1 MHTCT
6 CTCIGEH
13 SLRLLLEGL
22 KSLPRPVSLWCCTVQ
37 LFCHNL
43 AHDSVV
49 GGHVCMPEDTHMF
62 MCTATNWSR
71 AWTVACTEVSVSR
84 WRNAERWWEVD
95 HDVPS
100 EWRARCWCKHW
111 LRYVASL
118 TLNYDC
124 KTCQRSGIW
133 RMHNHMLGQTC
144 YVYRHEATTPLCTEM
159 QWSKCVCAHDV
170 HSRFS
175 LGTILEVVGILA
187 VYKISYLE
195 SRTS

>member
-1 MHTCT
+1 MCA
-6 CTCIGEH
+6 CLG
-13 SLRLLLEGL
+13 
-22 KSLPRPVSLWCCTVQ
+22 
-37 LFCHNL
+37 
-43 AHDSVV
+43 A
-49 GGHVCMPEDTHMF
+49 HMF

-95 HDVPS
+95 HNVPS

-159 QWSKCVCAHDV
+159 QWSKCVCVCSWCTLQIFPRDNLGGGGN
-170 HSRFS
+170 FGS
-175 LGTILEVVGILA
+175 LQN
-187 VYKISYLE
+187 YL
-195 SRTS
+195 SGKQD